1 MRLQWPRMSTAAAT
15 SATTSH
21 TSKQS
26 SKWAWVHTTLRW
38 IFILACVLAVGPAVS
53 MPLARLQDADGG
65 HAVTMLLST
74 SIGQGVIATFAVL
87 GAAAVVAA
95 IGTWFFSA
103 GTAFACA
110 GLVLGWGA
118 WHMAD
123 ADSILR
129 RTRDGS
135 DLTRVSIENAI
146 IVLISAILT
155 VLIGVLTLRRQ
166 RARMT
171 RPDSPVAYLATDK
184 NGRGSVAVAAI
195 SFGAGTLAATIV
207 AFLGAA
213 TMAKGQAVFAAC
225 IAGIAAGVVC
235 HLVARGQNGLATP
248 TLVVLCALLPATAGP
263 IIAQAMHGSRIMDAT
278 FGGSLLPL
286 ARIVSLDWAC
296 GLMLGVPVGLG
307 WAGAML
313 DERSA
318 EAEQN

>member
-1 MRLQWPRMSTAAAT
+1 MSTAAAT
-15 SATTSH
+15 SATSSGTPKH
-21 TSKQS
+21 S
-26 SKWAWVHTTLRW
+26 SKWAWVHTTIRW
-38 IFILACVLAVGPAVS
+38 IFILACALAIGPAVS
-53 MPLARLQDADGG
+53 MPLVRLQDADGG
-65 HAVTMLLST
+65 HAVTMLLSAST
-74 SIGQGVIATFAVL
+74 AQGVIATLAVVI
-87 GAAAVVAA
+87 AAAAVAA
-95 IGTWFFSA
+95 IGAWFFSA
-103 GTAFACA
+103 GTAFACS

-118 WHMAD
+118 WRMAD
-123 ADSILR
+123 ADAILR

-135 DLTRVSIENAI
+135 DLARVSIENAL
-146 IVLISAILT
+146 IVLIAASLT
-155 VLIGVLTLRRQ
+155 VLIGVLTMRRQ
-166 RARMT
+166 TAKMI
-171 RPDSPVAYLATDK
+171 RPDSPAGYLATDAK
-184 NGRGSVAVAAI
+184 GRGSMSVAAI
-195 SFGAGTLAATIV
+195 SFGAGTLAAGIV

-225 IAGIAAGVVC
+225 LAGIAAGVVC

-263 IIAQAMHGSRIMDAT
+263 IVAQAMHGSRIMDAT

-318 EAEQN
+318 DRE